1 MRRLAILGICQCLVL
16 QPGLAQTAGTPVMGS
31 EVTADQ
37 PPPEEANTLSQILVL
52 GDAIGGGLG
61 AGLARLTQS
70 SGLFDVSIRFNE
82 ESGLARPDVYD
93 WVETLPKILSTND
106 FDVVVVLIGSNDRQM
121 IRERDFRFAFNT
133 KEWIDAY
140 TARLDA
146 LLALLSKSGAKVFWV
161 ALPPMADAAYDAD
174 LKAIAALQRDRVEAR
189 GFAYLDY
196 RAQFSAPDGSYT
208 DVGPDDTGVERK
220 LRGKD
225 GISFFKAG
233 NNRLAQLV
241 LQSIVSGKRDQPAPR
256 AIVSVAAPPKQDIDR
271 PVPLFGQS
279 LMFGVAPMLEPRD
292 IRAEILV
299 MAGSGVMPS
308 EAFQAIRNMTVEGS
322 AAEKLLRRGELVAVP
337 KGRADDFS
345 LPPEAQSN

>member
-1 MRRLAILGICQCLVL
+1 MRRLAAIALLGGALA
-16 QPGLAQTAGTPVMGS
+16 QPGLAQTTDTPVMGS
-31 EVTADQ
+31 EVTAEQ
-37 PPPEEANTLSQILVL
+37 PAAGDSIQLTHMLVL

-61 AGLARLTQS
+61 AGLIRMTQ
-70 SGLFDVSIRFNE
+70 GGGRYDVSLRFNE

-93 WVETLPKILSTND
+93 WSETLPKILATNSY
-106 FDVVVVLIGSNDRQM
+106 DVIVVLMGSNDRQM
-121 IRERDFRFAFNT
+121 IRDGNNRLVFNT
-133 KEWIDAY
+133 PDWITAY

-146 LLALLSKSGAKVFWV
+146 LLEQLTQSGAKVFWV
-161 ALPPMADAAYDAD
+161 AIPPMADAAYDAD

-196 RAQFSAPDGSYT
+196 RAQLSAPDGSYT
-208 DVGPDDTGVERK
+208 DSGPDEAGVVRK

-241 LQSIVSGKRDQPAPR
+241 LQSIESGKRDQPAPR
-256 AIVSVAAPPKQDIDR
+256 AVISVAAPPKQDLDR

-279 LMFGVAPMLEPRD
+279 LMFGVALTVEPRD
-292 IRAEILV
+292 IRADALV
-299 MAGSGVMPS
+299 VSGAGLMPS
-308 EAFQAIRNMTVEGS
+308 AAFQAIREMTVDGS
-322 AAEKLLRRGELVAVP
+322 AAAKLMRRGELAPVP

-345 LPPEAQSN
+345 LPPEPSAN